1 MVPVASRPRPALPS
15 LQSMSPNAV
24 MQEPGSKER
33 WAQGLPQ
40 EMDFWSGWIRTRG
53 LDWKADFEKAL
64 TPGRPLAQVFI
75 NHLKTPPGGTVH
87 LLDVGSGPLS
97 VLAGVQWNDRTIK
110 TTAIDPLADDYNRAL
125 ANAGV
130 IPLLP
135 VLKGEA
141 ESLTSLF
148 APSTFDLVHASNCID
163 HSYDPVLAIRQMVE
177 VVKPGCFVL
186 LEHAVNE
193 AEKNAYQGLHQW
205 NFGVD
210 ECGSLR
216 VWRPGFS
223 RNIEDALE
231 DIARVSS
238 TVFER
243 PGGNWLSVR
252 IRKLIPQP
260 RSLLGFL
267 KSRP

>member
-1 MVPVASRPRPALPS
+1 M
-15 LQSMSPNAV
+15 
-24 MQEPGSKER
+24 
-33 WAQGLPQ
+33 
-40 EMDFWSGWIRTRG
+40 
-53 LDWKADFEKAL
+53 
-64 TPGRPLAQVFI
+64 
-75 NHLKTPPGGTVH
+75 
-87 LLDVGSGPLS
+87 
-97 VLAGVQWNDRTIK
+97 
-110 TTAIDPLADDYNRAL
+110 
-125 ANAGV
+125 
-130 IPLLP
+130 P
-135 VLKGEA
+135 VLKGEAA

-177 VVKPGCFVL
+177 VVKPRL
-186 LEHAVNE
+186 LRAPRARSERGREE
-193 AEKNAYQGLHQW
+193 APQGLHQW

-260 RSLLGFL
+260 RSLLGSL